1 MKDASMSNRN
11 RDFPGEDYAPPES
24 VFIAGKMVKAGDRV
38 LLHPGR
44 GRLGTMT
51 DAMDMMLDG
60 KTARVE
66 VIQQDLENR
75 IYLVVT
81 LDADPGREQWDE
93 RVLPGHRF
101 FFFPEEVDPLDE
113 NATEEVIKEEE
124 NTRSQSELI
133 LAQKVPVQRI
143 LIACI
148 GNIFLGDDS
157 FGVEVARRLM
167 ERKTKRYPEGV
178 HVVDFGIRGI
188 DLAYS
193 LLDDYDALILVD
205 AVSRGGSPGTLYL
218 IEPDL
223 AGIDPEKGVEAG
235 RAAMEAHSMDPLR
248 VLAFA
253 RTLGARP
260 IRTLLIGCEP
270 MALNESEEHIEMQMG
285 LSESVRASLEE
296 AVKMIDSLVDE
307 LLAIKM

>member
-1 MKDASMSNRN
+1 MSSTN

-24 VFIAGKMVKAGDRV
+24 VVIAGRMVKAGDRV
-38 LLHPGR
+38 LLRPGR
-44 GRLGTMT
+44 GRQGILT

-66 VIQQDLENR
+66 ALQQDFENR

-81 LDADPGREQWDE
+81 LDVDPGREQWDE

-101 FFFPEEVDPLDE
+101 FFFPEEVDPL
-113 NATEEVIKEEE
+113 EEKTIVESMEGAM
-124 NTRSQSELI
+124 NHRSPSEITLEHKMPI
-133 LAQKVPVQRI
+133 RRI

-148 GNIFLGDDS
+148 GNIFMGDDS
-157 FGVEVARRLM
+157 FGVEVAQRLTDR
-167 ERKTKRYPEGV
+167 ETKRYPQGV

-188 DLAYS
+188 DLAYT

-205 AVSRGGSPGTLYL
+205 TVSRGGTPGTLYM

-223 AGIDPEKGVEAG
+223 TGIDPKKGVEAG
-235 RAAMEAHSMDPLR
+235 RAAMASHSMDPLK

-270 MALNESEEHIEMQMG
+270 VPLNENEAYVEMQMG
-285 LSESVRASLEE
+285 LSEPVRASLDK

-307 LLAIKM
+307 LLGIKM